1 MRCKAFLRNTSNK
14 NATGHY
20 QINLPKKM
28 WDAMGWDIDEHL
40 QIDTIKVG
48 IERGIYITRES
59 DE

>member
-1 MRCKAFLRNTSNK
+1 
-14 NATGHY
+14 
-20 QINLPKKM
+20 M

-59 DE
+59 NE